1 MVNKPPLLT
10 VGPAPHWRTPYTLK
24 KHHIA
29 LLLGLLPAI
38 IASAIAA
45 PLGSGT
51 SGTIGLVAL
60 GGGSGL
66 LAEYVVQILLRQPYR
81 AVDLHGLLMGVI
93 LALMLPATVPWWV
106 LCFGVFLAIL
116 VGKQIFGGLGGY
128 PFHPAMVGLLI
139 LTISWP
145 HYVFPIGGNTLAT
158 ASPTVLYLTLAG
170 GLALALLGHIKVA
183 VPLSMFAGV
192 AIGALLLSDFS
203 VHVNGPMEELLRGHI
218 LLAAFFILTDA
229 TSSPANRIALIV
241 FGFLG
246 GFLTVLIR
254 VFGIWP
260 DAIPFAVALVNIL
273 NPLLDRV
280 HPSPKRLEVGHA

>member
-1 MVNKPPLLT
+1 MVNKPPFLT
-10 VGPAPHWRTPYTLK
+10 VGPAPHWRTPYTLR
-24 KHHIA
+24 KHHLA

-45 PLGSGT
+45 PLGSGAL
-51 SGTIGLVAL
+51 GTLGLLAL
-60 GGGSGL
+60 GGSAGL
-66 LAEYVVQILLRQPYR
+66 LSEYAIQIILRQPYR
-81 AVDLHGLLMGVI
+81 AVDLHGLLMGII
-93 LALMLPATVPWWV
+93 LALMLPPTIPWWV
-106 LCFGVFLAIL
+106 LFFGVFLAIL

-128 PFHPAMVGLLI
+128 PFHPAMIGLLI

-145 HYVFPIGGNTLAT
+145 HYVFPIGGTTLAT

-203 VHVNGPMEELLRGHI
+203 PHVGGPMVELFQGHV
-218 LLAAFFILTDA
+218 LLAGFFILTDA
-229 TSSPANRIALIV
+229 TSSPANRIPLIL
-241 FGFLG
+241 FAFLG

-273 NPLLDRV
+273 NPLLDRI
-280 HPSPKRLEVGHA
+280 HPSPKRMEVGHA